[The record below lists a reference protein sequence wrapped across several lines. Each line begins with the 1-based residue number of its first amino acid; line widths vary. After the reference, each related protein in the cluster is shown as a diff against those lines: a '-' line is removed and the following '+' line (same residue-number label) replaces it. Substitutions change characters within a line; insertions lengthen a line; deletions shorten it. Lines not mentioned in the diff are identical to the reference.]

1 MTSKGRQQGPIL
13 SEVIKLIFLGRVS
26 HATVLGPLTV
36 GTSTTSTSAIG
47 SSALNSGPEILC
59 KRPQARWMLVIACA
73 LLMFSGG
80 CRQDEGPLG
89 LNLLPAVD
97 GVNVFLSDT
106 FPINMQTLREGKLES
121 QQPPRLAAGEMQ
133 DEETGNARVG
143 FVAQLRLNAENIDL
157 GDSLTGDSLVLIL
170 NLSGFYGDSS
180 SLMRIRV
187 WEVTEPQFSDS
198 IYYQWQ
204 VPTTRPEPLGEA
216 LYAFSSNAIVEIS
229 EPQPD
234 GSDSVFR
241 YGNQIRIPLRTE
253 LMNRIL
259 AVSDSPALANN
270 TSFLNFFRGIY
281 VTAERVDAASR
292 GCVLYFLGSSLR
304 TGLNLYYQTAGKR
317 SRFDITMNSQSARRN
332 AFFSD
337 PRGSRAGTALNPDS
351 LQLPFT
357 LVQAGGYLKTRVSF
371 PGIRS
376 LGGGRIVVVNKAQLV
391 FPAAEGSYSY
401 PYTAPDRLFLVVADS
416 LGGNSTS
423 LMPDLL
429 EPYYGG
435 EWRDSSYTFIIN
447 RYLQL
452 LLQGTTPDQGLVL
465 LPGNSIHSL
474 NRVVLNTQTAATR
487 QPRLILHYTLLP
499 R

>member
-1 MTSKGRQQGPIL
+1 NQTPTLSGRHQCPTL
-13 SEVIKLIFLGRVS
+13 STRNQSPTPTKANQPKQRWLVS
-26 HATVLGPLTV
+26 WFNVLV
-36 GTSTTSTSAIG
+36 
-47 SSALNSGPEILC
+47 ALC
-59 KRPQARWMLVIACA
+59 
-73 LLMFSGG
+73 LMVLGG

-106 FPINMQTLREGKLES
+106 FPISMQTLREGKLES

-133 DEETGNARVG
+133 DDETGNARVG

-157 GDSLTGDSLVLIL
+157 GDTLSGDSLVMIL

-187 WEVTEPQFSDS
+187 WEITEPQSVDS

-204 VPTTRPEPLGEA
+204 APRTKPEPLGEA
-216 LYAFSSNAIVEIS
+216 MYTFSSNAIAEVS
-229 EPQPD
+229 EPQPN
-234 GSDSVFR
+234 GSDSIFR
-241 YGNQIRIPLRTE
+241 YGNQIRIPLRQE

-259 AVSDSPALANN
+259 SVSDSPALANN
-270 TSFLNFFRGIY
+270 NNFLNFFNGIY
-281 VTAERVDAASR
+281 VTAERVDAAST

-304 TGLNLYYQTAGKR
+304 TGLNLYYRTAGKR
-317 SRFDITMNSQSARRN
+317 TRFDISMNSQSARRN

-337 PRGSRAGTALNPDS
+337 PRGSRAAAALNPDA
-351 LQLPFT
+351 LQLPYAQ
-357 LVQAGGYLKTRVSF
+357 VQAGGYLKALVQF

-376 LGGGRIVVVNKAQLV
+376 LGGGRTVVVNKAQLV
-391 FPAAEGSYSY
+391 FPVAEGSYSY
-401 PYTAPDRLFLVVADS
+401 PFTAPERLFLVVADS
-416 LGGNSTS
+416 TGGNSTN

-447 RYLQL
+447 RYMQS
-452 LLQGTTPDQGLVL
+452 LLQGTTPDRGLVL
-465 LPGNSIHSL
+465 LPGNAIHSL
-474 NRVVLNTQTAATR
+474 NRAVLNTQNAAGR
-487 QPRLILHYTLLP
+487 RPKLILHYTLLP

>member
-1 MTSKGRQQGPIL
+1 MTPSGRHNIL
-13 SEVIKLIFLGRVS
+13 IQSRSSQPKLLRLMSWI
-26 HATVLGPLTV
+26 
-36 GTSTTSTSAIG
+36 
-47 SSALNSGPEILC
+47 N
-59 KRPQARWMLVIACA
+59 LVVACC
-73 LLMFSGG
+73 LLLFGG

-89 LNLLPAVD
+89 INLLPAVD

-106 FPINMQTLREGKLES
+106 FPISMQTLREGKLES

-133 DEETGNARVG
+133 DEETGNATVG

-157 GDSLTGDSLVLIL
+157 GDTLSGDSLVMIL

-180 SLMRIRV
+180 SLMRIRI
-187 WEVTEPQFSDS
+187 WEITESQSADS

-204 VPTTRPEPLGEA
+204 APKINPEPLGEA
-216 LYAFSSNAIVEIS
+216 LYAFSSNAIAEVS
-229 EPQPD
+229 EPQPN

-241 YGNQIRIPLRTE
+241 YGNQIRIPLRQE
-253 LMNRIL
+253 LMDRIL
-259 AVSDSPALANN
+259 SVSDSPALANN
-270 TSFLNFFRGIY
+270 NNFLNFFKGVY

-304 TGLNLYYQTAGKR
+304 TGFNLYYRTAGKR
-317 SRFDITMNSQSARRN
+317 TRFDITMNSQAARRN

-337 PRGSRAGTALNPDS
+337 PRGSRAATALNPDAF
-351 LQLPFT
+351 QLPFAH
-357 LVQAGGYLKTRVSF
+357 VQAGGYLKTLVKF

-376 LGGGRIVVVNKAQLV
+376 LGGGRTVVVNKAQLM
-391 FPAAEGSYSY
+391 FPVAEGSYSY
-401 PYTAPDRLFLVVADS
+401 PFTAPERLFLVVADS
-416 LGGNSTS
+416 TGGNSTN

-447 RYLQL
+447 RYMQS
-452 LLQGTTPDQGLVL
+452 LLQGTTPDRGLVL
-465 LPGNSIHSL
+465 LPGNAIHSL
-474 NRVVLNTQTAATR
+474 NRAVLNTQNATGR
-487 QPRLILHYTLLP
+487 SPKLILHYTLLP

>member
-1 MTSKGRQQGPIL
+1 MMGACWLLLLTQL
-13 SEVIKLIFLGRVS
+13 S
-26 HATVLGPLTV
+26 
-36 GTSTTSTSAIG
+36 
-47 SSALNSGPEILC
+47 
-59 KRPQARWMLVIACA
+59 
-73 LLMFSGG
+73 G

-106 FPINMQTLREGKLES
+106 FTIDMQTLREGKLEA

-143 FVAQLRLNAENIDL
+143 FVAQLRLNAENINL
-157 GDSLTGDSLVLIL
+157 GDTLSGDSLVLVL

-187 WEVTEPQFSDS
+187 WEINEPQYADS
-198 IYYQWQ
+198 VYYQWQ
-204 VPTTRPEPLGEA
+204 APGTQPEPLGET
-216 LYAFSSNAIVEIS
+216 YYTFSTNAIAEVS
-229 EPQPD
+229 EPQPN
-234 GSDSVFR
+234 GSDSVFF
-241 YGNQIRIPLRTE
+241 YGNQIRIPLQEE

-270 TSFLNFFRGIY
+270 TNFLNFFKGIY
-281 VTAERVDAASR
+281 VTAERVDPTAR
-292 GCVLYFLGSSLR
+292 GCVLYFLSSSLR
-304 TGLNLYYQTAGKR
+304 TGLNLYYRSAGKR

-332 AFFSD
+332 AFFCD
-337 PRGSRAGTALNPDS
+337 PRGSRVGTALNPDS
-351 LQLPFT
+351 LRLPFA

-376 LGGGRIVVVNKAQLV
+376 LGGGRTVVVNKAQLV
-391 FPAAEGSYSY
+391 FPAAEGSFAY
-401 PYTAPDRLFLVVADS
+401 PFTAPDRLFLVAADS
-416 LGGNSTS
+416 LGGNSTN

-435 EWRDSSYTFIIN
+435 EWRDSSYTFIVN
-447 RYLQL
+447 RYMQS
-452 LLQGTTPDQGLVL
+452 LLQGTTPEQGLVL

-474 NRVVLNTQTAATR
+474 NRVVLNTR
-487 QPRLILHYTLLP
+487 QSGGRMPKLILHYTLLP
-499 R
+499 TK